1 MWAQNAGWTQT
12 QLNAAALRIG
22 FSTDATPDMGISA
35 AYLEVAIRKANV
47 YRQHT
52 VDDPI
57 SATVDLYVN
66 PYSSAS
72 VSYVVTNND
81 VDRSVNFTYSLS
93 GTPQTP
99 VTVLPGTNQ
108 TVTVNADNFGDIS
121 DLDLEPL

>member
-1 MWAQNAGWTQT
+1 
-12 QLNAAALRIG
+12 LNAAALRVG

-35 AYLEVAIRKANV
+35 AYLEVAIKKLTGT
-47 YRQHT
+47 RQIT
-52 VDDPI
+52 LEDPM
-57 SATVDLYVN
+57 SATADIYVH

-72 VSYVVTNND
+72 VSYVITNND
-81 VDRSVNFTYSLS
+81 ATRSVNFNYSIS

-121 DLDLEPL
+121 DVDLEPL